1 MTILITGATGELG
14 RMVTEFLLDGVPAS
28 ELILVT
34 RKPEKLANMA
44 ARGATIR
51 QGDFDKPETLIEA
64 FARANRMLLIST
76 ARVGGRVQQHRN
88 AIEAAKK
95 AGVKHIVY
103 TSSVGIDSRTPAI
116 VIPDHLK
123 TEEMIRG
130 SGLSY
135 TIMRDSQYAEALAAF
150 AAPMV
155 VAIGTWFSCSGEGK
169 IALVS
174 EKDCAACAAK
184 VLSTPG
190 HENTI
195 YTITGPELLSY
206 RDVAA
211 LTSEIAGIKID
222 YVVVSD
228 DERREQFA
236 AAGVPAEYVE
246 DMVIAG
252 AGKWSSEDMVTYEI
266 SIREGYFAEISNDVE
281 HLLGRPPRSARE
293 VFLEHTDRIRAARPD
308 AGAL

>member
-1 MTILITGATGELG
+1 MSIVITGATGDLG
-14 RMVTEFLLDGVPAS
+14 QMVTEYLLDGVPAS

-34 RKPEKLANMA
+34 RRPEKLAHMD
-44 ARGATIR
+44 ARGATVR
-51 QGDFDKPETLIEA
+51 RGDFDQPDTLVDA
-64 FARANRMLLIST
+64 FAGAERMLLIST
-76 ARVGGRVQQHRN
+76 ARVGGRVEQHRN

-103 TSSVGIDSRTPAI
+103 TSSVGIDPNTPAI

-123 TEEMIRG
+123 TEKMIRG
-130 SGLSY
+130 SGLAY
-135 TIMRDSQYAEALAAF
+135 TIMRDSQYAEALALF
-150 AAPMV
+150 AAPI
-155 VAIGTWFSCSGEGK
+155 AIESGVWYSCSGDGK

-190 HENTI
+190 HENKI

-206 RDVAA
+206 RDVAR
-211 LTSEIAGIKID
+211 IAREVGGVNLD
-222 YVVVSD
+222 YVVVD
-228 DERREQFA
+228 DDKRREQFA

-266 SIREGYFAEISNDVE
+266 SIREGYFAEISDDVE
-281 HLLGRPPRSARE
+281 KLLGRPPRSARE
-293 VFLEHTDRIRAARPD
+293 VFMEHADRIRAARPE